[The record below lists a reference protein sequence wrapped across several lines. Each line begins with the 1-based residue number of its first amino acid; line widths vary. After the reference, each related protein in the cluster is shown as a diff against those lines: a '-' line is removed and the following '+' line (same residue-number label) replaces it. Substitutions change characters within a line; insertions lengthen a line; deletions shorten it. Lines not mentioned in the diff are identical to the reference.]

1 MANQGWNTV
10 GTEENKG
17 NNGGGQSQEDK
28 LDFLATPEGDT
39 KIRVLDEAPYFY
51 QEFWSVKGNEGKG
64 TSIPYKG
71 KGKDLLEKANFDFMD
86 TVFKE
91 ADDKGLKKGSEARK
105 KHTKAGY
112 DKQPFGKLKSKYLI
126 HVLDRADG
134 QIKLLDKGK
143 GVFEALKKYAMNPE
157 YGDLRNYDVTITRT
171 GTGWMDTEYSVTPAR
186 SNTPLTDEEVALYE
200 AKKVDLH
207 KLKGGEDLTP
217 EQCLFVANGG
227 AWSEVNNVGQAD
239 NSVQEMAEENYQAN
253 LQPSSLGAD
262 KGITAETSIPLE
274 DGSTIT
280 VTSKEG
286 ALSDEELERVLKEG
300 F

>member
-1 MANQGWNTV
+1 MANQNGWNTV
-10 GTEENKG
+10 GEETQG
-17 NNGGGQSQEDK
+17 NNGGGQPQEDKKK

-39 KIRVLDEAPYFY
+39 KIRILDEAPYFY
-51 QEFWSVKGNEGKG
+51 QEYWSVKGNEGKG

-71 KGKDLLEKANFDFMD
+71 KGKDLLEKANFEFMEK
-86 TVFKE
+86 VFKE
-91 ADDKGLKKGSEARK
+91 ADAKGLAKGSEARK

-186 SNTPLTDEEVALYE
+186 SNTPLTDEEKALYE
-200 AKKVDLH
+200 ANKLDLH
-207 KLKGGEDLTP
+207 ELKGGENLTP

-227 AWSEVNNVGQAD
+227 AWSEVNNVGQAP
-239 NSVQEMAEENYQAN
+239 EEATNEGVT
-253 LQPSSLGAD
+253 S
-262 KGITAETSIPLE
+262 ETSVPDSE
-274 DGSTIT
+274 GNVT
-280 VTSKEG
+280 VDTSKEG
-286 ALSDEELERVLKEG
+286 ALSDEELANVN

>member
-1 MANQGWNTV
+1 MANQNGWNTV
-10 GTEENKG
+10 GEETQG
-17 NNGGGQSQEDK
+17 NNGGGQPQEDK

-39 KIRVLDEAPYFY
+39 KIRILDEAPYYY
-51 QEFWSVKGNEGKG
+51 QEWWAVQGNEGNG

-71 KGKDLLEKANFDFMD
+71 KGKDLLEKANFEFMD
-86 TVFKE
+86 KVFKE
-91 ADDKGLKKGSEARK
+91 ADAKGLKKGSDARK

-112 DKQPFGKLKSKYLI
+112 DKQPFGKLKNKYLI
-126 HVLDRADG
+126 HVLDRATG
-134 QIKLLDKGK
+134 EIKLLDKGK
-143 GVFEALKKYAMNPE
+143 GVFEELKKFAMNPE

-186 SNTPLTDEEVALYE
+186 SNTPLTDEEIALYE

-227 AWSEVNNVGQAD
+227 AWSEVNNVRQAD

-253 LQPSSLGAD
+253 LKPGSLGAD
-262 KGITAETSIPLE
+262 DKEET
-274 DGSTIT
+274 T
-280 VTSKEG
+280 VDTSKEG
-286 ALSDEELERVLKEG
+286 ALSDEELAKVN